1 MGITLPSTEL
11 LATARTS
18 PDPGSLVKNWH
29 AARLLSGSSLTAVF
43 GYLER
48 SFWQRAEA
56 SHLISCAVLWLL
68 WFWTICLL
76 PLCEGNVVRR
86 VWKIIL
92 HWHHIANAIYL
103 LQIFLLICRINE
115 NGLFIIIF
123 VPPLCGPAVFLVD
136 YFFELLLQ
144 VAYCSLKPVSVLTSE
159 DHKCFE
165 ILL

>member
-1 MGITLPSTEL
+1 MHLSTLSLFPLLSLLVNPWTFRELYMGITLNSTEL

-43 GYLER
+43 GYLEH

-56 SHLISCAVLWLL
+56 NHLISCAVLWLL

-86 VWKIIL
+86 VWKIIYWFFASAGITL
-92 HWHHIANAIYL
+92 PMQY
-103 LQIFLLICRINE
+103 ICSR
-115 NGLFIIIF
+115 FS
-123 VPPLCGPAVFLVD
+123 C
-136 YFFELLLQ
+136 
-144 VAYCSLKPVSVLTSE
+144 
-159 DHKCFE
+159 
-165 ILL
+165 